1 MRIRVRSVAGLVAGA
16 ALVAAAS
23 AFGQVP
29 LTLPEVSQKAAV
41 SQTIGL
47 TEIVVTYHRPA
58 VKGRAIWGGLV
69 PYGKVWRAGANE
81 NTTISFSSPVTVGGK
96 ELPAGTYG
104 LHVVPTEQQ
113 WTFALSTVSSAWG
126 SFSYD
131 PKEDAVR
138 VTAAP
143 IVAPFL
149 EHLAYTLDEPGPD
162 RVLVT
167 LHWEKL
173 RASFPVEV
181 KTNDVVLASIR
192 SQLRG
197 LPRFS
202 WQGWNEAAQYCAQN
216 KVDLD
221 EGLGWV
227 DRSIEMNE
235 NMTNLMT
242 KAALLEAKGDAA
254 QAATLRTKGLAIGT
268 EAQVNQYG
276 YQLLGLGKV
285 DDAIA
290 VFARNVKDHPKS
302 WNVYD
307 SLAEAQAAKG
317 DKAAAIANYSKARS
331 MAPAAQHERIDAELA
346 KLQKR

>member
-1 MRIRVRSVAGLVAGA
+1 MGIRIRSIAGLAAGVLTLA
-16 ALVAAAS
+16 SGSALAQA
-23 AFGQVP
+23 Q
-29 LTLPEVSQKAAV
+29 LTLPAESQRATV

-47 TEIVVTYHRPA
+47 TEVAVTYHRPA

-69 PYGKVWRAGANE
+69 PYGQVWRAGANE

-104 LHVVPTEQQ
+104 LHVVPTEKE

-131 PKEDAVR
+131 AAEDAVR
-138 VTAAP
+138 VTAVPQA
-143 IVAPFL
+143 APFR
-149 EHLAYTLDEPGPD
+149 EHLAYTLDEPGAD

-197 LPRFS
+197 LPRFG
-202 WQGWNEAAQYCAQN
+202 WQGWNQAAQFCAQS
-216 KVDLD
+216 KTDID
-221 EGLGWV
+221 EGLGWA
-227 DRSIEMNE
+227 DRSIAMNE

-242 KAALLEAKGDAA
+242 KAALLDAKGDAA

-268 EAQVNQYG
+268 ETEVNQYG
-276 YQLLGLGKV
+276 YLLLGQKKS
-285 DDAIA
+285 DEAIA

-317 DKAAAIANYSKARS
+317 DKGAAIANYSKARAL
-331 MAPAAQHERIDAELA
+331 APEAQHERIDGELA
-346 KLQKR
+346 KLRK